1 MRALVLVV
9 VSVALLDCLNPST
22 IGPALYLAT
31 RKDAE
36 RGIGGFS
43 VGVFAVNLLG
53 GVFLTLGPGRLLIG
67 ALPHPGDATVARLEL
82 AAGVAAVVLAVVLWL
97 ERERLARHLHS
108 HEDRIGGSSI
118 LLGAGVMAVELPTA
132 VPYFAVIAAVADSGR
147 SVATQIGLL
156 VLFNVVFVAPLL
168 IILLVVKLAGD
179 RGGRVLE
186 RVHAR
191 LHRHAA
197 VLIPAAVLCVGVVL
211 VALGVVGLS

>member
-1 MRALVLVV
+1 MRALVLLV
-9 VSVALLDCLNPST
+9 VSIALLDSMNPST
-22 IGPALYLAT
+22 LGPALFLAT

-36 RGIGGFS
+36 RRIGGFS
-43 VGVFAVNLLG
+43 LGVFAVNLLG
-53 GVFLTLGPGRLLIG
+53 GSFLTLGPGRLLIL
-67 ALPHPGDATVARLEL
+67 ALPHPGHATVARLEL
-82 AAGVAAVVLAVVLWL
+82 AAGVAATVLAVVLWL
-97 ERERLARHLHS
+97 GRERMVRHLHS
-108 HEDRIGGSSI
+108 HEDRVGGSSI
-118 LLGAGVMAVELPTA
+118 LLGAGIMAVELPTA

-168 IILLVVKLAGD
+168 VILLVVKLAGV
-179 RGGRVLE
+179 RGARALE

-191 LHRHAA
+191 LHRHAV